1 MVHHSQNLTKNRTEI
16 TGGEAI
22 IRSLIDDGVDV
33 VFGYPGGAVLPT
45 YDAFYRFSN
54 KIRHIL
60 VRHEQGAAH
69 AAEGYARI
77 ARKVGVCIATSGP
90 GATNLVTGISDAMMD
105 SIPIVCITG
114 QVATPVVGTDAFQ
127 EADIIGITAPIT
139 KWNYQITKAEEIP
152 EVIAKALY
160 IAQSGRPGPVVIDI
174 TKSAQSEI
182 LNYHPSAKNFFIDTY
197 QPTLKPNLRQIK
209 LAAELLNNAERP
221 YVLAGHGVLISGAEK
236 ELAALAEKGGY
247 PVAATLHGLSAI
259 SSDHPLYVGL
269 LGMHGNYGPN
279 FLTNKADVI
288 LALGMRFDDRVT
300 GRVSDYA
307 KAAKI
312 IHIDIDPAELNKI
325 IKVEIP
331 IVADVKEALKELIKY
346 VKNGEHR
353 DWLCEFR
360 KCDRIEKEE
369 VFEKV
374 LSSQNEKIH
383 PVKLSARGGHLAKR
397 RFNGVKMA
405 YVVRLLSE
413 KTKGKAIIV
422 TDVGQNQMFTARY
435 YQFKTPNSI
444 VTSGGLG
451 TMGFGLPA
459 AIGAKVAAP
468 NRPVFAVLGDGGFQM
483 TIQELG
489 TIFQENLPLKIIVLN
504 NSYLG
509 MVRQWQ
515 ELFYEKRYSSVFLK
529 NPDFVQVAKGY
540 FIEGERVSKKKE
552 LDSALKRLIEAKKP
566 RLLEVQVEQEDNV
579 FPMMPS
585 GASVEEIR
593 LE

>member
-1 MVHHSQNLTKNRTEI
+1 MVHHSQNLTKKI
-16 TGGEAI
+16 SGGEALV
-22 IRSLIDDGVDV
+22 RCLIEDGVKV
-33 VFGYPGGAVLPT
+33 VFGYPGGAVLPS
-45 YDAFYRFSN
+45 YDALYRLSGPPAAMQQLRAG

-60 VRHEQGAAH
+60 VRHEQGAVH

-77 ARKVGVCIATSGP
+77 SRKVGVCIATSGP
-90 GATNLVTGISDAMMD
+90 GATNLVTGIADAMMD

-127 EADIIGITAPIT
+127 EADVVGITAPIT
-139 KWNYQITKAEEIP
+139 KWNYQITRAEEIP

-174 TKSAQSEI
+174 TKSAQSET
-182 LNYHPSAKNFFIDTY
+182 LNYSTSAKSSRKGIFDSAKKFFIDTY
-197 QPTLKPNLRQIK
+197 QPTLKPNIRQIK
-209 LAAELLNNAERP
+209 LAAELLNKAERP
-221 YVLAGHGVLISGAEK
+221 YVLTGHGVLISGAEK
-236 ELAALAEKGGY
+236 ELQALVEKGGY
-247 PVAATLHGLSAI
+247 PAAATLHGLSAI
-259 SSDHPLYVGL
+259 NADHPLYVGL

-288 LALGMRFDDRVT
+288 LALGIRFDDRVT

-307 KAAKI
+307 KSAKI

-325 IKVEIP
+325 IKAEIP
-331 IVADVKEALKELIKY
+331 IVADAKEALKELIKY
-346 VKNGEHR
+346 IKKGKHAA
-353 DWLCEFR
+353 WLSQFR
-360 KCDRIEKEE
+360 KCDKIEE
-369 VFEKV
+369 EKV
-374 LSSQNEKIH
+374 FKKALPSKGEKIR
-383 PVKLSARGGHLAKR
+383 A
-397 RFNGVKMA
+397 A
-405 YVVRLLSE
+405 YVVRLLSQ
-413 KTKGKAIIV
+413 KTKGRAIIV

-435 YQFKTPNSI
+435 YQFKRPNSI

-459 AIGAKVAAP
+459 AIGAKFAAP
-468 NRPVFAVLGDGGFQM
+468 DKAVFAVLGDGGFQM

-489 TIFQENLPLKIIVLN
+489 TIFQEKLPIKIIVLN

-515 ELFYEKRYSSVFLK
+515 EMFYEKRYSSVFLK
-529 NPDFVQVAKGY
+529 NPDFIQVAKGY

-552 LDSALKRLIEAKKP
+552 LDAALKRLIKAKKP
-566 RLLEVQVEQEDNV
+566 RLLEVQVEQEDKV
-579 FPMMPS
+579 FPMVPS

>member
-1 MVHHSQNLTKNRTEI
+1 MVHQSQTLKI

-22 IRSLIDDGVDV
+22 IRSLIDGGVNV
-33 VFGYPGGAVLPT
+33 LFGYPGGAVLPT
-45 YDAFYRFSN
+45 YDALYRFSN

-60 VRHEQGAAH
+60 VRHEQGAIH

-77 ARKVGVCIATSGP
+77 SRKVGVCIATSGP
-90 GATNLVTGISDAMMD
+90 GATNLITGICDAMMD

-114 QVATPVVGTDAFQ
+114 QVVNSVVGTDAFQ
-127 EADIIGITAPIT
+127 EADIMGITAPIT

-152 EVIAKALY
+152 EVIAKSLY
-160 IAQSGRPGPVVIDI
+160 IAQSGRPGPVVIDV
-174 TKSAQSEI
+174 TKTAQSET
-182 LNYHPSAKNFFIDTY
+182 LNYVPLAKKIFIDSY
-197 QPTLKPNLRQIK
+197 QPNLKPNLRQIK
-209 LAAELLNNAERP
+209 LAAELLNKAKRP
-221 YVLAGHGVLISGAEK
+221 YVLAGHGVLISRAEK
-236 ELAALAEKGGY
+236 ELLALVEKGGY
-247 PVAATLHGLSAI
+247 PVAVTLLGLSAI
-259 SSDHPLYVGL
+259 RVDHPLYVGF

-288 LALGMRFDDRVT
+288 LAVGLRFDDRVT

-307 KAAKI
+307 KSAKI

-331 IVADVKEALKELIKY
+331 IVADAKEALKELVKHIK
-346 VKNGEHR
+346 KGRHQA
-353 DWLCEFR
+353 WLREFR
-360 KCDRIEKEE
+360 KCDRIEKE
-369 VFEKV
+369 KV
-374 LSSQNEKIH
+374 VKKLFSSGNEKI
-383 PVKLSARGGHLAKR
+383 RMG
-397 RFNGVKMA
+397 
-405 YVVRLLSE
+405 YVIDLLSK

-435 YQFKTPNSI
+435 YQFKSPNSI

-459 AIGAKVAAP
+459 AIGAKIAAP
-468 NRPVFAVLGDGGFQM
+468 ERPVFAVLGDGGFQM
-483 TIQELG
+483 TIQELA
-489 TIFQENLPLKIIVLN
+489 TITQERLPIKIIVLN

-515 ELFYEKRYSSVFLK
+515 ELFYEKRYSQVFLK
-529 NPDFVQVAKGY
+529 NPDFIQVAKGY
-540 FIEGERVSKKKE
+540 FIDGERVRKKGELAGAFDRLVKSKN
-552 LDSALKRLIEAKKP
+552 AY
-566 RLLEVQVEQEDNV
+566 LLEVEVEEEDNV
-579 FPMMPS
+579 FPMIPS